1 MTWIKAWK
9 AGAAELGL
17 AIDEAL
23 IHQFIGRTLP
33 DVMDILDKHYGSH
46 ETTEAIYRRHK
57 EIRDEMVKTELEL
70 KAGAA
75 ECLDLKMVG
84 LFDKFETVTCGEDV
98 VHGKPDPEMYL
109 LACER
114 AGFAPEE
121 CAVVED
127 SRNGCVSGI
136 TAGCHVFAVPDIVPL
151 PQDVVDGCEAVLDT
165 LFDLAAAV
173 KAVR

>member
-1 MTWIKAWK
+1 M
-9 AGAAELGL
+9 
-17 AIDEAL
+17 
-23 IHQFIGRTLP
+23 
-33 DVMDILDKHYGSH
+33 
-46 ETTEAIYRRHK
+46 
-57 EIRDEMVKTELEL
+57 
-70 KAGAA
+70 
-75 ECLDLKMVG
+75 
-84 LFDKFETVTCGEDV
+84 TCGEDV

-114 AGFAPEE
+114 AGFTPEE

>member
-1 MTWIKAWK
+1 
-9 AGAAELGL
+9 
-17 AIDEAL
+17 
-23 IHQFIGRTLP
+23 
-33 DVMDILDKHYGSH
+33 
-46 ETTEAIYRRHK
+46 
-57 EIRDEMVKTELEL
+57 
-70 KAGAA
+70 
-75 ECLDLKMVG
+75 MVG

-151 PQDVVDGCEAVLDT
+151 PQDVVDGCEAVRPGGGSQGRALDNCGVET
-165 LFDLAAAV
+165 SNCPRLSLRKRGPAMV
-173 KAVR
+173 GPLLLKRRHSILTGVL

>member
-1 MTWIKAWK
+1 
-9 AGAAELGL
+9 
-17 AIDEAL
+17 
-23 IHQFIGRTLP
+23 
-33 DVMDILDKHYGSH
+33 
-46 ETTEAIYRRHK
+46 
-57 EIRDEMVKTELEL
+57 
-70 KAGAA
+70 
-75 ECLDLKMVG
+75 MVG

-136 TAGCHVFAVPDIVPL
+136 TAGCRVFAVPDIVPL

-165 LFDLAAAV
+165 LFDLAAAI
-173 KAVR
+173 KTVR

>member
-1 MTWIKAWK
+1 
-9 AGAAELGL
+9 
-17 AIDEAL
+17 
-23 IHQFIGRTLP
+23 
-33 DVMDILDKHYGSH
+33 
-46 ETTEAIYRRHK
+46 
-57 EIRDEMVKTELEL
+57 
-70 KAGAA
+70 
-75 ECLDLKMVG
+75 MVG

-136 TAGCHVFAVPDIVPL
+136 TAATSL
-151 PQDVVDGCEAVLDT
+151 PSPILCRCRRT
-165 LFDLAAAV
+165 WWMAA
-173 KAVR
+173 RPCSIRCSI